1 MNIYSLLKKIIKK
14 VKPIVATAKK
24 YLIIKEIN

>member
-1 MNIYSLLKKIIKK
+1 LKKIIKK

-24 YLIIKEIN
+24 YLIIKEINW